1 MSIYLDYNA
10 SAPIAPAVLQ
20 VMVDVYQNRSGN
32 ADSRT
37 HSYGDEARAVVE
49 TARKQVASLLGIS
62 PSEVF
67 FTSGATESSN
77 IAIQGLAEYA
87 RRSGKRHIIT
97 SSIEHKAVLETVRA
111 MERQGFD
118 VDFVAP
124 EPSGRVDAAKIV
136 DKLRDTTLLV
146 SLMHVNNETGIIQ
159 PVEELGAELAA
170 RDVLF
175 HVDATQSCGKLV
187 DELRT
192 LAYHMLSF
200 SAHKLRGPQGIG
212 VLVLRKQGYR
222 RPPVKAIMYGGQQE
236 RGLRPGTI
244 PVALAAGCGAAC
256 ALAEAHYAEDA
267 VRLKEMKERAME
279 LLDASEL
286 SYVVNGDPTHCLP
299 NTLNVCLH
307 GVSSEALMIATK
319 QYCAVS
325 NGSACTSTDYTPSYV
340 LTAMGLSAERIASS
354 IRISWGADTDRE
366 RFSEEFAK
374 LLTVARELAQ

>member
-10 SAPIAPAVLQ
+10 SAPIASAVLQ

-77 IAIQGLAEYA
+77 IAIQGLEEYA

-118 VDFVAP
+118 IDFVAP

-286 SYVVNGDPTHCLP
+286 SYAVNGDPGYCLP

-374 LLTVARELAQ
+374 LLTVAREFAQ

>member
-77 IAIQGLAEYA
+77 IAIQGLTEYA

-212 VLVLRKQGYR
+212 VLVLRKKGYR

-256 ALAEAHYAEDA
+256 AFAEANYAEDA
-267 VRLKEMKERAME
+267 VCLKEMKERAME

-286 SYVVNGDPTHCLP
+286 SYAVNGDPAHCLP

-340 LTAMGLSAERIASS
+340 LAAMGLSAERIASS

-374 LLTVARELAQ
+374 LLTVAREFAQ

>member
-212 VLVLRKQGYR
+212 VLVLRKKGYR

-267 VRLKEMKERAME
+267 VRLKEMKEHAME

-286 SYVVNGDPTHCLP
+286 SYAVNGDPAHCLP
-299 NTLNVCLH
+299 STLNVCLH

-340 LTAMGLSAERIASS
+340 LVAMGLSAERIASS
-354 IRISWGADTDRE
+354 IRISWGVDTDRE

-374 LLTVARELAQ
+374 LLTVARELVQ

>member
-212 VLVLRKQGYR
+212 VLVLRKKGYR

-267 VRLKEMKERAME
+267 VCLKEMKERAME

-286 SYVVNGDPTHCLP
+286 SYAVNGDPGYCLP

-340 LTAMGLSAERIASS
+340 LAAMGLSAERIASS

>member
-159 PVEELGAELAA
+159 PVGELGAELAA

-212 VLVLRKQGYR
+212 VLVLRKKGYR

-256 ALAEAHYAEDA
+256 ALAEEHYAKDA
-267 VRLKEMKERAME
+267 VRLKEVKERAME

-286 SYVVNGDPTHCLP
+286 SYAVNGDPAHCLP

-340 LTAMGLSAERIASS
+340 LAAMGLSAERIASS

-374 LLTVARELAQ
+374 LLTVARGIAQ

>member
-77 IAIQGLAEYA
+77 IAIQGLAKYA

-192 LAYHMLSF
+192 LGYHMLSF

-212 VLVLRKQGYR
+212 VLVLRKKGYR

-236 RGLRPGTI
+236 HGLRPGTI

-267 VRLKEMKERAME
+267 VHLTETKKRVMR

-286 SYVVNGDPTHCLP
+286 SYAVNGDPGYCLP

-340 LTAMGLSAERIASS
+340 LAAMGLSAERIASS
-354 IRISWGADTDRE
+354 IRISWGVDTDRE

-374 LLTVARELAQ
+374 LLTVARELVQ

>member
-32 ADSRT
+32 ADSRI

-212 VLVLRKQGYR
+212 VLVLRKKGYR

-267 VRLKEMKERAME
+267 VCLKEMKERAME

-286 SYVVNGDPTHCLP
+286 SYAVNGDPGYCLP

-340 LTAMGLSAERIASS
+340 LAAMGLSAEHIASS

-374 LLTVARELAQ
+374 LLTVAREFAQ

>member
-77 IAIQGLAEYA
+77 IAIQGLEEYA

-118 VDFVAP
+118 IDFVAP

-286 SYVVNGDPTHCLP
+286 SYAVNGDPGYCLP

-374 LLTVARELAQ
+374 LLTVAREFAQ

>member
-146 SLMHVNNETGIIQ
+146 SLMHVNNETGMIQ

-170 RDVLF
+170 RDVFF

-187 DELRT
+187 NELRT
-192 LAYHMLSF
+192 LVYCMLSF

-212 VLVLRKQGYR
+212 VLVLRKKGYR

-236 RGLRPGTI
+236 RGLRPGTT

-267 VRLKEMKERAME
+267 VRLKEMKEHAME

-286 SYVVNGDPTHCLP
+286 SYAVNGDPAHCLP
-299 NTLNVCLH
+299 STLNVCLH

-340 LTAMGLSAERIASS
+340 LAAMGLSAERIASS

-374 LLTVARELAQ
+374 LLTVARELVQ

>member
-10 SAPIAPAVLQ
+10 STPIAPAVLQ

-32 ADSRT
+32 ADSRI

-212 VLVLRKQGYR
+212 VLVLRKKGYR

-267 VRLKEMKERAME
+267 VCLKEMKERAME

-286 SYVVNGDPTHCLP
+286 SYAVNGDPGYCLP

-340 LTAMGLSAERIASS
+340 LAAMGLSAEHIASS

-374 LLTVARELAQ
+374 LLTVAREFAQ

>member
-87 RRSGKRHIIT
+87 RKSGKHHIIT
-97 SSIEHKAVLETVRA
+97 SSIEHKAVLETVRT
-111 MERQGFD
+111 MQRQGFD

-187 DELRT
+187 DELCI

-212 VLVLRKQGYR
+212 VLVLRKKGYR

-286 SYVVNGDPTHCLP
+286 SYAVNGDPAHCLP

-340 LTAMGLSAERIASS
+340 LAAMGLSAERIASS

-374 LLTVARELAQ
+374 LLTAARELAQ

>member
-136 DKLRDTTLLV
+136 DKLRDTTFLV

-212 VLVLRKQGYR
+212 VLVLRKKGYR

-256 ALAEAHYAEDA
+256 AFAEANYAEDA
-267 VRLKEMKERAME
+267 VCLKEMKERAME

-286 SYVVNGDPTHCLP
+286 SYAVNGDPAHCLP

-340 LTAMGLSAERIASS
+340 LAAMGLSAERIATS

-366 RFSEEFAK
+366 RFREEFAK
-374 LLTVARELAQ
+374 LLTVAREFAQ

>member
-87 RRSGKRHIIT
+87 RKSGKHHIIT
-97 SSIEHKAVLETVRA
+97 SSIEHKAVLETVRT
-111 MERQGFD
+111 MQRQGFD

-212 VLVLRKQGYR
+212 VLVLRKKGYR

-286 SYVVNGDPTHCLP
+286 SYAVNGDPAHCLP

-340 LTAMGLSAERIASS
+340 LTEMGLSAERIASS

-374 LLTVARELAQ
+374 LRTVAREFAQ

>member
-212 VLVLRKQGYR
+212 VLVLRKKGYR

-286 SYVVNGDPTHCLP
+286 SYAVNGDPAHCLP

-374 LLTVARELAQ
+374 LLTVAREFAQ

>member
-212 VLVLRKQGYR
+212 VLVLRKKGYR

-256 ALAEAHYAEDA
+256 AFAEANYAEDA
-267 VRLKEMKERAME
+267 VCLKEMKERAME

-286 SYVVNGDPTHCLP
+286 SYAVNGDPGYCLP

-340 LTAMGLSAERIASS
+340 LAAMGLSAERIASS

-374 LLTVARELAQ
+374 LLTVAREFAQ

>member
-212 VLVLRKQGYR
+212 VLVLRKKGYR

-256 ALAEAHYAEDA
+256 ALAEEHYAEDA
-267 VRLKEMKERAME
+267 VCLKEMKERAME

-286 SYVVNGDPTHCLP
+286 SYAVNGDPAHCLP

-354 IRISWGADTDRE
+354 IRISWGADTDCE

-374 LLTVARELAQ
+374 LLTVAREFAQ

>member
-32 ADSRT
+32 AGSRT

-62 PSEVF
+62 PAEVF

-212 VLVLRKQGYR
+212 VLVLRKKGYR
-222 RPPVKAIMYGGQQE
+222 RPPVEAIMYGGQQE

-256 ALAEAHYAEDA
+256 ALAEAHYAENA
-267 VRLKEMKERAME
+267 VCLKEMKERAME

-286 SYVVNGDPTHCLP
+286 SYAVNGDPGYCLP

-340 LTAMGLSAERIASS
+340 LAAMGLSAERIASS
-354 IRISWGADTDRE
+354 VRISWGADTDRE

-374 LLTVARELAQ
+374 LLTVARGLAQ

>member
-212 VLVLRKQGYR
+212 VLVLRKKGYR
-222 RPPVKAIMYGGQQE
+222 RPPVEAIMYGGQQE

-267 VRLKEMKERAME
+267 VCLKEMKERAME

-286 SYVVNGDPTHCLP
+286 SYAVNGDPGYCLP

-340 LTAMGLSAERIASS
+340 LAAMGLSAERIASS
-354 IRISWGADTDRE
+354 IRISWGTDTDRE

-374 LLTVARELAQ
+374 LLTVAREFAQ